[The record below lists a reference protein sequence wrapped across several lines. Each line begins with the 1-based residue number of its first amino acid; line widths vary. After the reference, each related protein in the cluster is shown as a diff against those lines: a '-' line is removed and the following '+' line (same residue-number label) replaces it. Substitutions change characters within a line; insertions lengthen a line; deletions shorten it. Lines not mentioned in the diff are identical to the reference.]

1 MKLFSKRRESNEEP
15 RPNALFRRIQAGYKR
30 LQSGWANWME
40 KRTKNFSRHTWFVL
54 LVLFVVFTGSYS
66 AYLAVHAIAD
76 KGHPSF
82 SITPIKK
89 PKHLTETGEAKAAA
103 PDISDAE
110 YNRIK
115 SFRTYMDSLA
125 RSPSGKFI
133 YDSITGHRPGLMD
146 SVRFIE
152 NYYKQLNQK

>member
-1 MKLFSKRRESNEEP
+1 MKLSFKRKESDSAP
-15 RPNALFRRIQAGYKR
+15 RPNSLSKGIQAGYKR
-30 LQSGWANWME
+30 LQSGWANWMMTH
-40 KRTKNFSRHTWFVL
+40 TKNFSRRTWLVL
-54 LVLFVVFTGSYS
+54 LALFVVSTGSYS
-66 AYLAVHAIAD
+66 IYVAVHAIAV

-89 PKHLTETGEAKAAA
+89 PKHLTETGEAKVAI
-103 PDISDAE
+103 DISDAE

>member
-1 MKLFSKRRESNEEP
+1 MQG
-15 RPNALFRRIQAGYKR
+15 A
-30 LQSGWANWME
+30 WANWME
-40 KRTKNFSRHTWFVL
+40 KRTKNFSRRTWFVF

-66 AYLAVHAIAD
+66 AYLAVHALAD
-76 KGHPSF
+76 KGYPSF

-103 PDISDAE
+103 PDISNAE
-110 YNRIK
+110 YKRIK
-115 SFRTYMDSLA
+115 SFRRYLDSLA
-125 RSPSGKFI
+125 RSPSGKSI